1 MEELVPI
8 RDYVFMIELPELPGL
23 ILDFLKLVKVLH
35 LQAFED
41 QLLFLGL
48 LSLLFVG
55 WLCFSV

>member
-1 MEELVPI
+1 
-8 RDYVFMIELPELPGL
+8 MIELPELPGL